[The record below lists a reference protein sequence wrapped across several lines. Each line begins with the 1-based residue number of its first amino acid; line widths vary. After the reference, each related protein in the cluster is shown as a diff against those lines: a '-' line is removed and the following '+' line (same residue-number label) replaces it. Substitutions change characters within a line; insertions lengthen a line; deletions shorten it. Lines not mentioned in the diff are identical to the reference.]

1 MAAAYNAHD
10 FNGVVLVARNDSI
23 LLEKGYGWRDYDHRI
38 PLDSNSIFP
47 VGSITKTFTATIIL
61 YLQEHHKLDIH
72 ENLVKYFPG
81 YKYADK
87 ITIENLLNNTSGL
100 FELSLDPLYHSDR
113 PFSQNDF
120 WAIMNDKPLDPAS
133 NSKFENSNSNYLLLG
148 YLIEKVTGKTY
159 EQNVREIIF
168 DKAGIKQSGFNFEEL
183 MDKNKTVG
191 YHITNDTIRNTS
203 AVYNSTATYSAGSL
217 YTTAG
222 DLYLWYKALLSNLI
236 IGKKSF
242 DEAVTPY
249 NEAYGYGWQV
259 TMAYNKI
266 QWEHNGGIGGFTS
279 SFRILP
285 DDNACVIILRNEDI
299 YPSVVSVGIFSIL
312 YNIPNYYIPRFAIRS
327 NKLDLQQ
334 YTGQYKLESPKDF
347 QVIVSIKNG
356 RLISTAI
363 PGDYTDT
370 LYEEKKN
377 SFFVKGY
384 NCQFVFNRNERDE
397 IVGFNG
403 YLGNQLFVYKK
414 IK

>member
-1 MAAAYNAHD
+1 MKAAYSAHD
-10 FNGVVLVARNDSI
+10 FNGVVLVSRNDSI

-38 PLDSNSIFP
+38 LHDSNSVFP
-47 VGSITKTFTATIIL
+47 VGSITKTFTATVIL

-72 ENLVKYFPG
+72 ETLNKYFPD

-87 ITIENLLNNTSGL
+87 ITVDNLLNNTSGL
-100 FELSLDPLYHSDR
+100 FEISSDSRYHSDR

-120 WAIMNDKPLDPAS
+120 WAIIKDKPVDPAS

-148 YLIEKVTGKTY
+148 YLIEKITGKSY

-168 DKAGIKQSGFNFEEL
+168 EKAGMKHSGFDFEKL
-183 MDKNKTVG
+183 TDKNKTVG
-191 YHITNDTIRNTS
+191 YLITDDTTRNAS
-203 AVYNSTATYSAGSL
+203 SIYNSTVTYSAGAL

-222 DLYLWYKALLSNLI
+222 DLYLWYKALMSNLI
-236 IGKKSF
+236 ISKKSF

-259 TMAYNKI
+259 SMVYNKI

-312 YNIPNYYIPRFAIRS
+312 YNIPNYYMPRYAIRS
-327 NKLDLQQ
+327 SETDLQQ
-334 YTGQYKLESPKDF
+334 FTGQYKLESPKDF
-347 QVIVSIKNG
+347 QVVVSIKNG
-356 RLISTAI
+356 RLISTAM

-370 LYEEKKN
+370 LYEEKKDL
-377 SFFVKGY
+377 FFVKGY
-384 NCQFVFNRNERDE
+384 NCQFIFNRNDRDA
-397 IVGFNG
+397 IIGFNG